1 MSTGRLGVTC
11 KSTILGPHRRAA
23 GRSDLRANGRLLA
36 GKRGRKRLP
45 GSPDYPPIDSTE
57 HGRNGPDAL
66 VGARRIE
73 SGRGC
78 AGFFGGHPE
87 RCWTQ
92 PIPRTTLAST
102 ADRGEEVRPQPA
114 RLGVDARGPADAH
127 HGTRLLGRAEVGVG
141 RDGEA
146 RGPDDPSLGRPG
158 RVRRKHHARS
168 DRVLRER
175 RTLYRDP
182 GGRRPQRRRATQ
194 QLPGRSAPAGQPR
207 AQHRAAP
214 HQDLRARAAADK
226 RRDVASGHNS
236 DVASGHTP

>member
-1 MSTGRLGVTC
+1 MSTGRLRVTC

-23 GRSDLRANGRLLA
+23 GRIDLRANGRLLA
-36 GKRGRKRLP
+36 KKRGRKRLP
-45 GSPDYPPIDSTE
+45 GSPDYPRIDSTE

-66 VGARRIE
+66 VGALRIE
-73 SGRGC
+73 NGRGC

-87 RCWTQ
+87 RCRTQ
-92 PIPRTTLAST
+92 PISRTTLAST
-102 ADRGEEVRPQPA
+102 ADRGVEVRPQPA
-114 RLGVDARGPADAH
+114 RLRGCARACRRSSRNPS
-127 HGTRLLGRAEVGVG
+127 TRWGEVSVG

-146 RGPDDPSLGRPG
+146 RGPDDPSPGRPG

-194 QLPGRSAPAGQPR
+194 QSPGRSAPAGQPR

-214 HQDLRARAAADK
+214 HPGSASPGC
-226 RRDVASGHNS
+226 RRQ
-236 DVASGHTP
+236 TP